1 MVYRVRKNAALL
13 FYLRLYGILLKHF
26 LMNETGY
33 QETGYLMGGW
43 LSLDLS
49 RGAGAAYR
57 CNSQAR
63 NLSLVARKTKL
74 NRLL

>member
-13 FYLRLYGILLKHF
+13 VYSRLNGIPLKHF

-33 QETGYLMGGW
+33 RETGYLMGGG
-43 LSLDLS
+43 SSMDLS

-63 NLSLVARKTKL
+63 NLCLVARKTKL